1 MRKRLPTGSYDTSKA
16 HRVCAWTLESAGGEV
31 FERLTLYRT
40 IRGKFFIHALGSQG
54 TPHADREPLADGKM
68 YTRGAGEDI
77 YPVSLEEARD
87 LANKY
92 ATIEEAAAF
101 SDKNER
107 RSSITM
113 SSTAWEDLTK
123 QARRAGLT
131 RDDYLE
137 KLVGYA
143 ASNHIAL

>member
-1 MRKRLPTGSYDTSKA
+1 
-16 HRVCAWTLESAGGEV
+16 
-31 FERLTLYRT
+31 
-40 IRGKFFIHALGSQG
+40 
-54 TPHADREPLADGKM
+54 
-68 YTRGAGEDI
+68 
-77 YPVSLEEARD
+77 
-87 LANKY
+87 
-92 ATIEEAAAF
+92 
-101 SDKNER
+101 
-107 RSSITM
+107 M